1 MKYSIQSCYP
11 NGRVNAF
18 VLVGSWET
26 LAAKTKEEHIVL
38 KQKVLLVV
46 AGAVLLTASVAGA
59 QPAVRIDSGVRADM
73 RITIAVPPFVAAEPE
88 FGALATE
95 MAQVVAD
102 DLAYSGLFVLL
113 PPAQYPAG
121 FTSMEREVQNL
132 NLSAWRAT
140 KAENLVYGVVLQEG
154 TQLVAQFRLFDLYS
168 NTQLYG
174 QEVRVDREHYRLA
187 AHRFSEEVLRHT
199 DGVPGIG
206 TTEILFAGATGDGHK
221 EIYVADYDG
230 ANVRPVTR
238 HQSVSIMPEV
248 SADGNSV
255 SYLSYKDRY
264 CFLYIFDRASG
275 VSKALSKEVG
285 LNSAASWSPDA
296 KRLAMTLSKDGNAE
310 IYLRDPSGENAVRI
324 TDNREGD
331 TSPCFSPDGNQIAF
345 VSDRGGRPQIY
356 VMNKDGSDQE
366 RLSFHGGSAYD
377 PDWSPD
383 GKSIAFV
390 SVVSGEGFEIYM
402 MNADGSNPRRLTSSS
417 GVNESP
423 SWSPDSRHIVYSS
436 TRNGRS
442 ELWTITP
449 STGEERRI
457 SRITVGAEG
466 PTWGP
471 RRR

>member
-1 MKYSIQSCYP
+1 M
-11 NGRVNAF
+11 
-18 VLVGSWET
+18 
-26 LAAKTKEEHIVL
+26 L
-38 KQKVLLVV
+38 KQKALLLV
-46 AGAVLLTASVAGA
+46 AGVVLLTASFVSA

-88 FGALATE
+88 FGPLAAE

-102 DLAYSGLFVLL
+102 DLAFSGLFVLL

-121 FTSMEREVQNL
+121 FTGMERDVQNL

-140 KAENLVYGVVLQEG
+140 KAENLVYGIVLQEG

-206 TTEILFAGATGDGHK
+206 TTEILFAGSTGDGHK

-255 SYLSYKDRY
+255 AYLSYKDRY

-285 LNSAASWSPDA
+285 LNSAASWSPNS
-296 KRLAMTLSKDGNAE
+296 KKLAMTLSKDGNAE
-310 IYLRDPSGENAVRI
+310 IYLRDPNGDNAVRV
-324 TDNREGD
+324 TNNRDGD
-331 TSPCFSPDGNQIAF
+331 TSPCFSPDGNRMAF
-345 VSDRGGRPQIY
+345 ISDRAGRPQVY
-356 VMNKDGSDQE
+356 GMNLDGSGQE

-390 SVVSGEGFEIYM
+390 SVVPGEGFEIYM

-436 TRNGRS
+436 TRNGRP
-442 ELWTITP
+442 ELWAITP

>member
-1 MKYSIQSCYP
+1 MLK
-11 NGRVNAF
+11 NRLF
-18 VLVGSWET
+18 VFVASMVMLNVS
-26 LAAKTKEEHIVL
+26 LA
-38 KQKVLLVV
+38 V
-46 AGAVLLTASVAGA
+46 A
-59 QPAVRIDSGVRADM
+59 QNPIRIDSGTRADT
-73 RITIAVPPFVAAEPE
+73 RITIAVPPFVATQPE
-88 FGALATE
+88 FTQAAAE

-102 DLAYSGLFVLL
+102 DLAFSGLFILL

-121 FTSMEREVQNL
+121 FTGMEADAQNL

-140 KAENLVYGVVLQEG
+140 KAENLVYGIVFQEG
-154 TQLVAQFRLFDLYS
+154 SQLVAQFRLFDLYS

-174 QEVRVDREHYRLA
+174 QEVRVDREYYRLA
-187 AHRFSEEVLRHT
+187 SHRFSEEVLRYT

-206 TTEILFAGATGDGHK
+206 TTEILFAGTSGSNQK

-230 ANVRPVTR
+230 ANMRPITK
-238 HQSVSIMPEV
+238 HQSLSIMPEV
-248 SADGNSV
+248 SSDGNSI

-275 VSKALSKEVG
+275 VSRALSKEVG

-296 KRLAMTLSKDGNAE
+296 KRLALTLSKDGNAE
-310 IYLRDPSGENAVRI
+310 IYLRDPNGDNATRI
-324 TDNREGD
+324 TNNREGD
-331 TSPCFSPDGNQIAF
+331 TSPCFSPDGQRIAF

-356 VMNKDGSDQE
+356 VMNADGSNE
-366 RLSFHGGSAYD
+366 TRLSFHGGSAYD

-390 SVVSGEGFEIYM
+390 SMQSGEGFEIYVM
-402 MNADGSNPRRLTSSS
+402 GSDGSNPMRLTNSN

-423 SWSPDSRHIVYSS
+423 SWSPDSRHIAFSS

-442 ELWTITP
+442 ELWTITLA
-449 STGEERRI
+449 TNEERRI
-457 SRITVGAEG
+457 SRISVAAEG
-466 PTWGP
+466 PSWGP

>member
-1 MKYSIQSCYP
+1 VSK
-11 NGRVNAF
+11 NRLF
-18 VLVGSWET
+18 VLPVC
-26 LAAKTKEEHIVL
+26 A
-38 KQKVLLVV
+38 LLWSVV
-46 AGAVLLTASVAGA
+46 SAQA
-59 QPAVRIDSGVRADM
+59 QPAVRIDSGLRADM
-73 RITIAVPPFVAAEPE
+73 RITIAVPPFVAVTPE
-88 FGALATE
+88 HRALAEE

-102 DLAYSGLFVLL
+102 DLAFSGLFILL
-113 PPAQYPAG
+113 PPSMYPPG
-121 FTSMEREVQNL
+121 FVGMERDVQHI

-140 KAENLVYGVVLQEG
+140 KAENLVYGVVFQEG
-154 TQLVAQFRLFDLYS
+154 SQLVAQFRLFDLYS
-168 NTQLYG
+168 NQQLYG
-174 QEVRVDREHYRLA
+174 QEVRVERDHYRLA

-221 EIYVADYDG
+221 EIYVSDYDG
-230 ANVRPVTR
+230 SNLRKITS

-248 SADGNSV
+248 SPDGNSV
-255 SYLSYKDRY
+255 VYLSYKDRY

-275 VSKALSKEVG
+275 VSRALSKEVG

-310 IYLRDPSGENAVRI
+310 IYLRDPNGDNATRI
-324 TDNREGD
+324 TNNREGD
-331 TSPCFSPDGNQIAF
+331 TSPCFSPDGRRIAF

-356 VMNKDGSDQE
+356 AMNVDGSEQT

-377 PDWSPD
+377 PAWSPD

-390 SVVSGEGFEIYM
+390 SVKPGEGFEIYTM
-402 MNADGSNPRRLTSSS
+402 GADGSNPMRMTDSS

-423 SWSPDSRHIVYSS
+423 SWSPDSRHLVYSS
-436 TRNGRS
+436 TRGGRP
-442 ELWTITP
+442 ELWTFTIG
-449 STGEERRI
+449 TGEERRI
-457 SRITVGAEG
+457 SRLSIGAEG

>member
-1 MKYSIQSCYP
+1 MCS
-11 NGRVNAF
+11 GRK
-18 VLVGSWET
+18 LEPQTGT
-26 LAAKTKEEHIVL
+26 TKEEHLVL
-38 KQKVLLVV
+38 RQRVMLLVMGVLVLNAAFV
-46 AGAVLLTASVAGA
+46 AA

-73 RITIAVPPFVAAEPE
+73 RITIAVPAFVATEPE
-88 FGALATE
+88 FAPFATE

-102 DLAYSGLFVLL
+102 DLAFSGLFILL

-121 FTSMEREVQNL
+121 FTGMDRDVQNL

-140 KAENLVYGVVLQEG
+140 KAENLVYGVVFQEG
-154 TQLVAQFRLFDLYS
+154 AQLVAQFRLFDLYS

-174 QEVRVDREHYRLA
+174 QEVRVDKDHYRLA

-206 TTEILFAGATGDGHK
+206 TTEILFAGISGDRQK

-230 ANVRPVTR
+230 ANVRPVTK
-238 HQSVSIMPEV
+238 HQSLSIMPEV
-248 SADGNSV
+248 SADGNNIA
-255 SYLSYKDRY
+255 YLSYKDRY
-264 CFLYIFDRASG
+264 CFLYVFDRASG
-275 VSKALSKEVG
+275 VSRALSKEVG

-296 KRLAMTLSKDGNAE
+296 KRIAMTLSKDGNAE
-310 IYLRDPSGENAVRI
+310 IYLRDPNGDNAVRI
-324 TDNREGD
+324 TNNRDGD
-331 TSPCFSPDGNQIAF
+331 TSPCFSPDGQRIAF

-356 VMNKDGSDQE
+356 GMNVDGSNQT

-390 SVVSGEGFEIYM
+390 SVQPGEGFEIYVM
-402 MNADGSNPRRLTSSS
+402 GSDGSNPMRLSNSS

-442 ELWTITP
+442 ELYTITIG
-449 STGEERRI
+449 TGEERRI
-457 SRITVGAEG
+457 SRLTLGAEG

>member
-1 MKYSIQSCYP
+1 MVILFAS
-11 NGRVNAF
+11 
-18 VLVGSWET
+18 
-26 LAAKTKEEHIVL
+26 
-38 KQKVLLVV
+38 LVV
-46 AGAVLLTASVAGA
+46 A
-59 QPAVRIDSGVRADM
+59 QPAVRIDSGTRADT
-73 RITIAVPPFVAAEPE
+73 RITIAVPPFVATQPE
-88 FGALATE
+88 FTQVAAE

-102 DLAYSGLFVLL
+102 DLAFSGLFILL
-113 PPAQYPAG
+113 PSTQYPAG
-121 FTSMEREVQNL
+121 FTGMETDAQNL

-140 KAENLVYGVVLQEG
+140 KAENLVYGIVFQEG
-154 TQLVAQFRLFDLYS
+154 SQLVAQFRLFDLYS

-187 AHRFSEEVLRHT
+187 SHRFSEEVLRYT

-206 TTEILFAGATGDGHK
+206 TTEILFAGTAGSNQK

-230 ANVRPVTR
+230 ANMRPITK
-238 HQSVSIMPEV
+238 HQSLSIMPEV
-248 SADGNSV
+248 SSDGNSI

-275 VSKALSKEVG
+275 VSRALSKEVG

-296 KRLAMTLSKDGNAE
+296 KRLALTLSKDGNAE
-310 IYLRDPSGENAVRI
+310 IYLRDPNGDNATRI
-324 TDNREGD
+324 TNNREGD
-331 TSPCFSPDGNQIAF
+331 TSPCFSPDGQRIAF

-356 VMNKDGSDQE
+356 VMNADGSNQT

-390 SVVSGEGFEIYM
+390 SMQSGEGFEIYVM
-402 MNADGSNPRRLTSSS
+402 GSDGSNPMRLTNSN

-423 SWSPDSRHIVYSS
+423 SWSPDSRHIAFSS

-442 ELWTITP
+442 ELWTITLA
-449 STGEERRI
+449 TGEERRI
-457 SRITVGAEG
+457 SRISVAAEG
-466 PTWGP
+466 PSWGP

>member
-1 MKYSIQSCYP
+1 M
-11 NGRVNAF
+11 
-18 VLVGSWET
+18 L
-26 LAAKTKEEHIVL
+26 
-38 KQKVLLVV
+38 LLV
-46 AGAVLLTASVAGA
+46 AGVVMLNVSLAVA
-59 QPAVRIDSGVRADM
+59 QPAVRIDSGARADM
-73 RITIAVPPFVAAEPE
+73 RITIAVPPFVAAQPE
-88 FGALATE
+88 FATIAAE

-102 DLAYSGLFVLL
+102 DLAFSGLFILL
-113 PPAQYPAG
+113 TPAQYPAG
-121 FTSMEREVQNL
+121 FTGMEADVQNL

-140 KAENLVYGVVLQEG
+140 KAENLVYGSVFQEG

-174 QEVRVDREHYRLA
+174 QEVRVERDHYRLA
-187 AHRFSEEVLRHT
+187 SHRFSEEVLRHT

-206 TTEILFAGATGDGHK
+206 TTEILFAGAAGNNQK

-230 ANVRPVTR
+230 ANVRPVTK
-238 HQSVSIMPEV
+238 HQSLSIMPEV
-248 SADGNSV
+248 SSDGNSI

-275 VSKALSKEVG
+275 VSRALSKEVG

-296 KRLAMTLSKDGNAE
+296 NRLALTLSKDGNAE
-310 IYLRDPSGENAVRI
+310 IYLRDPNGDNATRI
-324 TDNREGD
+324 TNNREGD
-331 TSPCFSPDGNQIAF
+331 TSPCFSPDGQRIAF
-345 VSDRGGRPQIY
+345 ISDRGGRPQIY
-356 VMNKDGSDQE
+356 VMNVDGSSQT

-390 SVVSGEGFEIYM
+390 SMQPGEGFEIYVM
-402 MNADGSNPRRLTSSS
+402 GSDGSNPMRLTNSN

-423 SWSPDSRHIVYSS
+423 SWSPDSRHIVFSS

-449 STGEERRI
+449 GTGEERSV
-457 SRITVGAEG
+457 SRLNIGAEG